1 MIGLKKNLEN
11 ERQLRILN
19 NNEYRIMKEK
29 NDELEQTLISEI
41 GKNKDKELLTE
52 ISKENI
58 DKNYCNIC

>member
-1 MIGLKKNLEN
+1 
-11 ERQLRILN
+11 
-19 NNEYRIMKEK
+19 MKEK